1 MTKSDFNKAA
11 AKEIGAL
18 EALDTVRPDGK
29 DHAAMFSF
37 CDKQRQHQLNLLVTL
52 TQYVGNGMAAE
63 LSEDTATRVITYLRE
78 QQQVAMF
85 LTPQDIGKEV
95 AKQLQAATADA
106 KFVKV
111 RGKKLP
117 VSISTVKT
125 IAGTTIVILL
135 LLNLLLGRIDFA
147 QVLKFLGLSIGT
159 GV

>member
-1 MTKSDFNKAA
+1 LS
-11 AKEIGAL
+11 
-18 EALDTVRPDGK
+18 
-29 DHAAMFSF
+29 
-37 CDKQRQHQLNLLVTL
+37 LLTTL
-52 TQYVGNGMAAE
+52 VQYVGNGMASE
-63 LSEDTATRVITYLRE
+63 MSEDTAARVITYLRE

-85 LTPQDIGKEV
+85 LTPQDIGREV

-106 KFVKV
+106 KFVRV